1 MATAQE
7 AMLRVPPL
15 AANSIKYIDGLSIW
29 TGKTI
34 SWLVIPMLAALMYE
48 VFMRY
53 LFHSPTIWAMDI
65 AVIAYGIHFMIA
77 SPYCLQQEQHIR
89 CDFLY
94 NMWSVRKRAMVDMVN
109 YIIFFFPVN
118 FLFLWIGWGYAHRS
132 WMIMERSIV
141 SPWMPWIWP
150 VKMAIPLMVALS
162 IVQGVSEFIKCY
174 YRWKLNANLWAPE
187 VIVSCQASE
196 EPGAEDNGH
205 KL

>member
-1 MATAQE
+1 MATAQD

-15 AANSIKYIDGLSIW
+15 AANSIKYIDGLSIL

-34 SWLVIPMLAALMYE
+34 SWLVVPMLFALMYE
-48 VFMRY
+48 VIMRY
-53 LFHSPTIWAMDI
+53 MFHSPTIWAMDV

-109 YIIFFFPVN
+109 YVIFFFPVN
-118 FLFLWIGWGYAHRS
+118 FVFLWIGWGYAERS

-150 VKMAIPLMVALS
+150 VKMAIPIMVFLS
-162 IVQGVSEFIKCY
+162 IIQGVSEFIKCY
-174 YRWKLNANLWAPE
+174 YRWKLNADLWAVE
-187 VIVSCQASE
+187 VTAPPPTDDES
-196 EPGAEDNGH
+196 GA
-205 KL
+205 

>member
-1 MATAQE
+1 MATAQD

-34 SWLVIPMLAALMYE
+34 SWLVLPMLFALMYE
-48 VFMRY
+48 VIMRY
-53 LFHSPTIWAMDI
+53 LFRAPTIWAMDV

-94 NMWSVRKRAMVDMVN
+94 NMWSVRKRAIVDMVN

-118 FLFLWIGWGYAHRS
+118 VLFLWIGWGYAERS
-132 WMIMERSIV
+132 FMIMERSIF

-162 IVQGVSEFIKCY
+162 IIQGVSEFIKCY
-174 YRWKLNANLWAPE
+174 YRWKLNANLWAAE
-187 VIVSCQASE
+187 TIVPHPNDDEQ
-196 EPGAEDNGH
+196 GA
-205 KL
+205 

>member
-1 MATAQE
+1 
-7 AMLRVPPL
+7 MLRVPPL

-34 SWLVIPMLAALMYE
+34 SWLVLPMLFALIYE
-48 VFMRY
+48 VLMRY
-53 LFHSPTIWAMDI
+53 LFRAPTIWAMDV

-94 NMWSVRKRAMVDMVN
+94 NMWSIRKRAMVDMVN
-109 YIIFFFPVN
+109 YIVFFFPVN

-132 WMIMERSIV
+132 WTIMERSIF

-150 VKMAIPLMVALS
+150 VKIAIPIMVALS
-162 IVQGVSEFIKCY
+162 IVQGVSEFMKCY

-187 VIVSCQASE
+187 VIIPCQTSSE
-196 EPGAEDNGH
+196 EPGA
-205 KL
+205 

>member
-1 MATAQE
+1 MATAQD

-34 SWLVIPMLAALMYE
+34 SWLVLPMLFALMYE
-48 VFMRY
+48 VIMRY
-53 LFHSPTIWAMDI
+53 LFRAPTIWAMDV

-94 NMWSVRKRAMVDMVN
+94 NMWSVRKRAIVDMVN

-118 FLFLWIGWGYAHRS
+118 FLFLWIGWGYAERS
-132 WMIMERSIV
+132 FMIMERSIF

-162 IVQGVSEFIKCY
+162 IIQGVSEFIKCY
-174 YRWKLNANLWAPE
+174 YRWKLNANLWAAE
-187 VIVSCQASE
+187 TIVPHPNDDEQ
-196 EPGAEDNGH
+196 GA
-205 KL
+205 

>member
-1 MATAQE
+1 MATAQD

-15 AANSIKYIDGLSIW
+15 AANSIKCIDGLSIW

-34 SWLVIPMLAALMYE
+34 SWLVIPMLFALMYE

-53 LFHSPTIWAMDI
+53 LFRAPTIWAMDV

-94 NMWSVRKRAMVDMVN
+94 NMWSIRKRAMVDMVN

-132 WMIMERSIV
+132 WMILERSIV

-150 VKMAIPLMVALS
+150 VKMAIPIMVVLS
-162 IVQGVSEFIKCY
+162 IIQGISEFMKCY

-187 VIVSCQASE
+187 TIVPPPTDDE
-196 EPGAEDNGH
+196 
-205 KL
+205 